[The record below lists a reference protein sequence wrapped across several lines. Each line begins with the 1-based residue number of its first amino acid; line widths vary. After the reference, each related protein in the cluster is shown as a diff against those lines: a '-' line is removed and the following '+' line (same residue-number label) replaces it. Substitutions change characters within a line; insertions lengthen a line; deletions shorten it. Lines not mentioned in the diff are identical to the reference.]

1 MSWLAERKT
10 AIKRQEDR
18 DRAWHDA
25 NRAALPERAN
35 QILDALWRT
44 IGVQER
50 CMELLT
56 KELNEARGGK
66 NPDARHDRPE
76 EVVAVKVGR
85 HRVREIK
92 R

>member
-1 MSWLAERKT
+1 
-10 AIKRQEDR
+10 
-18 DRAWHDA
+18 
-25 NRAALPERAN
+25 
-35 QILDALWRT
+35 
-44 IGVQER
+44 
-50 CMELLT
+50 MELLT

-76 EVVAVKVGR
+76 EVVVVKVGR

>member
-1 MSWLAERKT
+1 MTWLPERTTADERAEK
-10 AIKRQEDR
+10 A

-44 IGVQER
+44 IVLQER

-76 EVVAVKVGR
+76 EVVVVQVGR
-85 HRVREIK
+85 HKVREIK

>member
-1 MSWLAERKT
+1 MSWLPERTTAEQRAEK
-10 AIKRQEDR
+10 A

-35 QILDALWRT
+35 RILDALWRT
-44 IGVQER
+44 LALQRRAIAR
-50 CMELLT
+50 LT
-56 KELNEARGGK
+56 SDLDEARGGK

-76 EVVAVKVGR
+76 EVVVVKVGR